1 MRDYYDRIGGTQGA
15 KSYLDVMPLTF
26 RMSID
31 RVSGVGGN
39 SGYNKFKNAYETEK
53 REAGTSIW
61 IVKPGENSNR
71 GRGIQIF
78 GEID

>member
-1 MRDYYDRIGGTQGA
+1 MRDYYDKLGGAPDSKT
-15 KSYLDVMPLTF
+15 YLDVMPLTF

-31 RVSGVGGN
+31 RLSGVNGN
-39 SGYNKFKNAYETEK
+39 SGYSKFKQTYENEK
-53 REAGTSIW
+53 KDNGTSIW

-78 GEID
+78 GEIE